1 MKKSVEG
8 LKTSKI
14 TGGKRHPLKTRQK
27 FQIDRY
33 PNEALMGEQ
42 ETATR
47 KTRGNNRK
55 TALKTVNH
63 VNLVLPNAKIIDIRR
78 NSMSACFSCYK
89 QLFAEGQEFTY
100 SFERLGNYYNT
111 YIDLMDHWNKV
122 LPNQILSI
130 NYEDVV
136 NNFEDSVR
144 DILEYCEI
152 PFEKECLEFY
162 KSKRSVKTPSAEQVR
177 QPIYTS
183 GMDYWKNYEPYL
195 DDLKNNL
202 KY

>member
-14 TGGKRHPLKTRQK
+14 TGGIRHPLKTRRK

-63 VNLVLPNAKIIDIRR
+63 VNLVLPNAKIKRSKIVRVLENQTNNDYQRR
-78 NSMSACFSCYK
+78 GVITKGA
-89 QLFAEGQEFTY
+89 
-100 SFERLGNYYNT
+100 
-111 YIDLMDHWNKV
+111 
-122 LPNQILSI
+122 
-130 NYEDVV
+130 
-136 NNFEDSVR
+136 
-144 DILEYCEI
+144 ILETEDGKCKVVSRPGQNGVI
-152 PFEKECLEFY
+152 NAIL
-162 KSKRSVKTPSAEQVR
+162 VK
-177 QPIYTS
+177 
-183 GMDYWKNYEPYL
+183 
-195 DDLKNNL
+195 
-202 KY
+202 